1 MNFSHSYEPTNLTM
15 NDSQPVIPLHALTLG
30 DLEESLSVTGQP
42 SYRAKQVMEW
52 AYDREKRV
60 ESWEAMSNL
69 PAALRS
75 TLETKHPIRIPEV
88 VTVTGS
94 KDTTR
99 KLLLRLHD
107 GELIETVL
115 IPASPALYGEESDR

>member
-1 MNFSHSYEPTNLTM
+1 MNE
-15 NDSQPVIPLHALTLG
+15 SQPVYPLHALTLC
-30 DLEESLSVTGQP
+30 DLEESLTSMGQP

-52 AYDREKRV
+52 AYGREKRV
-60 ESWEAMSNL
+60 ESWDAMSNL
-69 PAALRS
+69 PASLRS
-75 TLETKHPIRIPEV
+75 SLEVVHPIRMPEV
-88 VTVTGS
+88 VTVSGS

-115 IPASPALYGEESDR
+115 IPASFMAATAGRDRLPLRQ